1 MRPKIIQIPR
11 RFVKESWGGTE
22 TVILETSKRL
32 IKEGYDVEV
41 RTSLALSDKKKE
53 TVYGIQVKR
62 YPYFYTYLGLGKKKK
77 MLLDKRGG
85 NLFSFS
91 LFFSLL
97 FSKNVRAFHLH
108 TMGRLGGIVRTVS
121 KLRGIPYIVTIQGGF
136 LNIPPKELE
145 EMMSPAK
152 ELFNYGKPLGFIF
165 GSRRVLR
172 DANVITCLDQLER
185 DLLQKKFPKQ
195 KVVFIPSGV
204 SLDKFSSGNK
214 TRFKEKYN
222 ISANERILLCVG
234 SFYPQKNE
242 LLLVKAF
249 KIVKMSMPDLK
260 LILIGVVYDEKYME
274 QLRSEISSSGLSGSI
289 IILTGVGFDNQ
300 DLVDAYSACDIF
312 VLPSRYETFGIV
324 ILEAWAAGKPVV
336 CGRVGGP
343 IYFVKDREN
352 GYFFDVN
359 SAEDISQ
366 KITEVLRNKDF
377 AEALAKNGSESVKKY
392 SWEQIVREYIDL
404 YEVISK

>member
-41 RTSLALSDKKKE
+41 HTSLALSDKKEE
-53 TVYGIQVKR
+53 TVYGIPVKR
-62 YPYFYTYLGLGKKKK
+62 YPYFYTYLGLSKEKK

-85 NLFSFS
+85 NLFSLS

-97 FSKNVRAFHLH
+97 FSKNVKAFHLH

-121 KLRGIPYIVTIQGGF
+121 KLRGIPYIVTIHGGF

-145 EMMSPAK
+145 EIMSPAK

-289 IILTGVGFDNQ
+289 IILTGVGFDNP

-366 KITEVLRNKDF
+366 KITEVIRNKDF
-377 AEALAKNGSESVKKY
+377 AEALAKNGSESVKEY
-392 SWEQIVREYIDL
+392 SWEQIVRKYIDL